1 MQLLPPPSAA
11 SEKREQ
17 STTTS
22 NVVASEK
29 SEQSPESSNV
39 VASENL
45 EQSTTT
51 SNVVASEKS
60 EQSPKTSNVGW
71 DTGVQIIDG
80 FPMMKINNV
89 LQKGTIADHPSPDG
103 LAVAQF
109 AGGIEIEIPGM
120 VFTKPETPT
129 NEQAGR
135 AEHSRET

>member
-11 SEKREQ
+11 SEKR
-17 STTTS
+17 
-22 NVVASEK
+22 
-29 SEQSPESSNV
+29 
-39 VASENL
+39 

-120 VFTKPETPT
+120 YFTKRKTPT
-129 NEQAGR
+129 METAGDR
-135 AEHSRET
+135 DYLYIYI